1 MNAPA
6 SVRRATTAWSIA
18 VACGVIES
26 GLAVLRAAS
35 ENALGSDVAS
45 QLAIRLPVFAI
56 AGVLIFHFAR
66 GRRWARTSLTVMLSV
81 LGLASMVVP
90 AALEIAGGATP
101 VGALGGD
108 GPFAWPFL
116 LVRLIH
122 IVGVVAATWLMF
134 QPTANRYFT
143 REPAGV

>member
-6 SVRRATTAWSIA
+6 SVRRATTAWTIA
-18 VACGVIES
+18 VACGVVES
-26 GLAVLRAAS
+26 GLAVLRATS
-35 ENALGSDVAS
+35 EDALGSDVAS

-66 GRRWARTSLTVMLSV
+66 GRRWARTALTVMLSV

-90 AALEIAGGATP
+90 AALEFSGGSTP
-101 VGALGGD
+101 MAALGGD
-108 GPFAWPFL
+108 GPFAWSFL

-122 IVGVVAATWLMF
+122 IGGVVAATALMF
-134 QPTANRYFT
+134 QPSANRHFA
-143 REPAGV
+143 REPMRV